1 MTEALLSLSIFAV
14 PILVG
19 AVIEQHKTEVE
30 RRKRELALIREA
42 ERINQFKNGM
52 VYRDECLKQRVFN
65 TERQQVDKEG
75 ERYARMVG

>member
-1 MTEALLSLSIFAV
+1 MTEAILSLSIFAA

-19 AVIEQHKTEVE
+19 AVIEQHKVEVE
-30 RRKRELALIREA
+30 RRKRELILIRET
-42 ERINQFKNGM
+42 ERINQFRHGM
-52 VYRDECLKQRVFN
+52 AYRDECLKQRVLN